1 MRNNEI
7 ISDFTE
13 KSQRTTRELEKLS
26 DEQAK
31 SLIEID
37 ELRNKRSLLQA
48 EKNSLQKALTK
59 EVI

>member
-37 ELRNKRSLLQA
+37 ELRNKLSLLQA